1 VLVLDEPTN
10 DFDVETLSALE
21 DLLDGFAGTLLIV
34 SHDRYFLER
43 VCDDFVALLGDEHVR
58 DLPGGVE
65 EYLERR
71 RILQREAEQRLAAS
85 AAPPTAAKSS
95 AARDREIQKAQ
106 SRLER
111 QIDKLRQREGEL
123 HELLTEHA
131 TDYEKVT
138 VLNEELREV
147 ESRREVLEDE
157 WLTLVD

>member
-1 VLVLDEPTN
+1 
-10 DFDVETLSALE
+10 
-21 DLLDGFAGTLLIV
+21 
-34 SHDRYFLER
+34 
-43 VCDDFVALLGDEHVR
+43 VCDDFVALLGDEQVR

-71 RILQREAEQRLAAS
+71 RILQREAEQRLVAS

-123 HELLTEHA
+123 HQLLTEHA
-131 TDYEKVT
+131 TDYEKVS

-147 ESRREVLEDE
+147 ESRRDVLEDE